1 MAQYDKRENT
11 QCNAR
16 VTAHGEGPRRRA
28 RRGCFAAACT
38 HGFTRRTA
46 DLVTEWCAVAR
57 ATDLEDTVAAERE
70 SCSER

>member
-46 DLVTEWCAVAR
+46 DLVHRVVR
-57 ATDLEDTVAAERE
+57 GGPSDRPGGH
-70 SCSER
+70 SCSRT